1 MEIEDLLHES
11 EAAIVTDACRVVGQL
26 EHYRRDGVK
35 ETLRRVEALYR
46 HIIAAVRVRDLTDL
60 RAHLAAIA
68 RDRLAAGYDVQE
80 LMAAFSAIE
89 KAIWHHAL
97 IRLPAYD
104 QAWGIGLACTVL
116 AHGKAE
122 LGQAVRAM
130 APSVPLPPI
139 DLTQLFSGTGP
150 VHPCPPEEKVYPV

>member
-1 MEIEDLLHES
+1 MEIEDLLCES
-11 EAAIVTDACRVVGQL
+11 EAAIVTEACRVMGQL

-35 ETLRRVEALYR
+35 ETSRRVEALYR
-46 HIIAAVRVRDLTDL
+46 QIVGAVRGRDLTDL
-60 RAHLAAIA
+60 RAHAAAVA
-68 RDRLAAGYDVQE
+68 RERLAAGYDVQE

-97 IRLPAYD
+97 YRLPVYD

-122 LGQAVRAM
+122 FARALETI
-130 APSVPLPPI
+130 APSVLLPPT

-150 VHPCPPEEKVYPV
+150 VRPCPPEERVYPV